1 MYCIIFGNTF
11 VNLSG
16 NPHPAPSPFS
26 FAKVGLFEP
35 YAVSEPSLNNKLK
48 FFAEIDRKFQRVLK
62 WDGYTLMLQMNS
74 GTQNLSSPLSLY
86 MGFSDETEVAMITI
100 DEATASRDYTQ
111 RRYWFAFLIK
121 FDNFSRALTAKKPAE
136 KCAAPLRVLVLCWA
150 YYYLSMESNSWY
162 ATISLEKNRRFNR
175 KRATKLT
182 SAGTHCTEARL
193 KATLRTLFSFCCFY
207 LHNLYRHNMLRTF
220 TLT

>member
-16 NPHPAPSPFS
+16 NPHPAPSPFC

-136 KCAAPLRVLVLCWA
+136 KCAAPLRVLVLCLFFVSDVVVVA
-150 YYYLSMESNSWY
+150 LSTLVLKHGKQFLICDDFAW
-162 ATISLEKNRRFNR
+162 KNRRFNR
-175 KRATKLT
+175 KRATKSM
-182 SAGTHCTEARL
+182 SAGTHCTEAL
-193 KATLRTLFSFCCFY
+193 L
-207 LHNLYRHNMLRTF
+207 
-220 TLT
+220 

>member
-162 ATISLEKNRRFNR
+162 ATISLEKIDDLIENAQQNWRPQVPTVQRPALKQPFGPC
-175 KRATKLT
+175 
-182 SAGTHCTEARL
+182 SAFVVFTCTIYTDTTCSEHSL
-193 KATLRTLFSFCCFY
+193 
-207 LHNLYRHNMLRTF
+207 
-220 TLT
+220 

>member
-74 GTQNLSSPLSLY
+74 GTQNLSSPLSHY

-111 RRYWFAFLIK
+111 RRYWFTFLIK

-162 ATISLEKNRRFNR
+162 ATISLEKTDDLIENAQQNRRPPVPTVQR
-175 KRATKLT
+175 PA
-182 SAGTHCTEARL
+182 L
-193 KATLRTLFSFCCFY
+193 KQPFGPCCCFY

>member
-11 VNLSG
+11 VNLPG
-16 NPHPAPSPFS
+16 NPHPAPSPFC

-35 YAVSEPSLNNKLK
+35 YAVSQPSLNNKLK

-86 MGFSDETEVAMITI
+86 MGFSQPRPQGAFPWLEVAMITI

-136 KCAAPLRVLVLCWA
+136 KCAARGQSTCFVLIFRFPSSSWLRWA
-150 YYYLSMESNSWY
+150 
-162 ATISLEKNRRFNR
+162 R
-175 KRATKLT
+175 
-182 SAGTHCTEARL
+182 
-193 KATLRTLFSFCCFY
+193 
-207 LHNLYRHNMLRTF
+207 
-220 TLT
+220 

>member
-48 FFAEIDRKFQRVLK
+48 FFAEIDRKFQWVLK

-121 FDNFSRALTAKKPAE
+121 FDNFSRALTSKKPAE

-162 ATISLEKNRRFNR
+162 ATISLEKIDDLIENAQQNWRPQVPTVQRPALKQPFGPC
-175 KRATKLT
+175 
-182 SAGTHCTEARL
+182 SAFVVFTCTIYTDTTCSEHSL
-193 KATLRTLFSFCCFY
+193 
-207 LHNLYRHNMLRTF
+207 
-220 TLT
+220 

>member
-48 FFAEIDRKFQRVLK
+48 FFAEIDRKFQLVLK

-121 FDNFSRALTAKKPAE
+121 FDNFSRALTSKKPAE

-162 ATISLEKNRRFNR
+162 ATISLEKIDDLIENAQQNWRPQVPTVQRPALKQPFGPC
-175 KRATKLT
+175 
-182 SAGTHCTEARL
+182 SAFVVFTCTIYTDTTCSEHSL
-193 KATLRTLFSFCCFY
+193 
-207 LHNLYRHNMLRTF
+207 
-220 TLT
+220 

>member
-16 NPHPAPSPFS
+16 NPHPAPSPFC

-136 KCAAPLRVLVLCWA
+136 KSTCFVLIFRFRRRCVDLIENAQQNWRSQVPTVQRPASTDPVQLLLFLAAQ
-150 YYYLSMESNSWY
+150 SMQTQHAPN
-162 ATISLEKNRRFNR
+162 N
-175 KRATKLT
+175 
-182 SAGTHCTEARL
+182 
-193 KATLRTLFSFCCFY
+193 
-207 LHNLYRHNMLRTF
+207 

>member
-16 NPHPAPSPFS
+16 NPHPAPSPFC

-121 FDNFSRALTAKKPAE
+121 FDNFSRALTARKPAE
-136 KCAAPLRVLVLCWA
+136 KCAARSEYLFCAYFSFSVVVVVALSTLVLKHGKQFLICDDFAW
-150 YYYLSMESNSWY
+150 
-162 ATISLEKNRRFNR
+162 KNRRFNR
-175 KRATKLT
+175 KRATKSM
-182 SAGTHCTEARL
+182 SAGTHCTEAL
-193 KATLRTLFSFCCFY
+193 L
-207 LHNLYRHNMLRTF
+207 
-220 TLT
+220 

>member
-16 NPHPAPSPFS
+16 NPHPAPSPFC

-62 WDGYTLMLQMNS
+62 WHGYTLMLQMNS

-136 KCAAPLRVLVLCWA
+136 KCAGRGESTCFVLIFRFRRRCGCAEHASTQAWKAILD
-150 YYYLSMESNSWY
+150 M
-162 ATISLEKNRRFNR
+162 RRF
-175 KRATKLT
+175 
-182 SAGTHCTEARL
+182 RL
-193 KATLRTLFSFCCFY
+193 KKPTI
-207 LHNLYRHNMLRTF
+207 
-220 TLT
+220 

>member
-121 FDNFSRALTAKKPAE
+121 FDNFSRALTSKKPAE

-162 ATISLEKNRRFNR
+162 ATISLEKIDDLIENAQQNWRPQVRTVQRPALKQPFGPC
-175 KRATKLT
+175 
-182 SAGTHCTEARL
+182 SAFVVFTCTIYTDTTCSEHSL
-193 KATLRTLFSFCCFY
+193 
-207 LHNLYRHNMLRTF
+207 
-220 TLT
+220 

>member
-16 NPHPAPSPFS
+16 NPHPAPSPFC

-136 KCAAPLRVLVLCWA
+136 KSTCFVLIFRFGRRCVDLIENAQQNWRSQVPTVQRPASTDPVQLLLFLAAQ
-150 YYYLSMESNSWY
+150 SMQTQHAPN
-162 ATISLEKNRRFNR
+162 N
-175 KRATKLT
+175 
-182 SAGTHCTEARL
+182 
-193 KATLRTLFSFCCFY
+193 
-207 LHNLYRHNMLRTF
+207 